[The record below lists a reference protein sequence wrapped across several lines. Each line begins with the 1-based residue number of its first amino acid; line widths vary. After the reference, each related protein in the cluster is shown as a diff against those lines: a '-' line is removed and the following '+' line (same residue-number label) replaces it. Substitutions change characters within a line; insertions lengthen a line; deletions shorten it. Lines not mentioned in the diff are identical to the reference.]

1 MRLGRPPHDGQAE
14 LERGRHRMV
23 DRQIEARGVRD
34 PRVLAAMRT
43 VPRERFVPPELVG
56 FAFDDGPLPIGMGQT
71 ISQPY
76 IVALM
81 SAALELRGDETV
93 LEIGTGSGY
102 AAAILGQLARRVLTV
117 ERRHWRRQRARNCG
131 SSATKTSKSTTETA
145 HSAGPSKRRSMVS
158 WWPRRPRWCRTRSGL
173 NWLRA
178 GTLSSPSVPPTACRT
193 CCARPAPTAIGSGAT
208 PSVPCASCRWSVRA
222 ASSRTSVK
230 PPGENHL

>member
-102 AAAILGQLARRVLTV
+102 AAAILGQLARRVLTI
-117 ERRHWRRQRARNCG
+117 ERHETLATAAREKLRELGYENIEVHYG
-131 SSATKTSKSTTETA
+131 DGTL
-145 HSAGPSKRRSMVS
+145 G
-158 WWPRRPRWCRTRSGL
+158 WPEQAPFDGIVVAAAAPVVPDA
-173 NWLRA
+173 LRA
-178 GTLSSPSVPPTACRT
+178 QLAPGGYLVIPVGTSHGVQDLLCETRTDDDRFRCHSLGAVRFVPL
-193 CCARPAPTAIGSGAT
+193 
-208 PSVPCASCRWSVRA
+208 V
-222 ASSRTSVK
+222 
-230 PPGENHL
+230 GEEGEK